1 MLINER
7 LFMKNIELEK
17 DLEKIYALAEEVE
30 RVAIVDIEEVKTL
43 VDKGFDSDNARGIIS
58 LISMVQGSLIQVSNN
73 FKKY

>member
-1 MLINER
+1 
-7 LFMKNIELEK
+7 MKNIELEK